1 MRGKKVGRGG
11 EKRERERG
19 KRKEKES
26 GNGNNRAGV
35 KGGTRGEGGRATAKR
50 KRR

>member
-1 MRGKKVGRGG
+1 MMMRKGKNER

-35 KGGTRGEGGRATAKR
+35 KGGTRGEEGRAKAKR